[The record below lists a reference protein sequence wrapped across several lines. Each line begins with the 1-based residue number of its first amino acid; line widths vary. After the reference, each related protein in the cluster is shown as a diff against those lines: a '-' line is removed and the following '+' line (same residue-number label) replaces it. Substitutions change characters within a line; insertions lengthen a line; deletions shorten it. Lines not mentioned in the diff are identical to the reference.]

1 MSICN
6 SPPVPVIGFLKP
18 HPCPMKLTFRYDSM
32 LNFIQVSFC
41 FLLFIGLGSVIGLV
55 RVQGLKFEFG
65 FGIDNLKNILKYLI
79 GGAANRLDIPCRQTP
94 VFVYTWIF
102 LSHPRTTVISWM
114 HLCKTASNC
123 DLCLYTI
130 SVQQV
135 DQYILYAIIN
145 KCTRLSAQLQQS
157 KSVTQRQSLL
167 MQTVL
172 LTGQSVTNMSDFNK
186 KITLSS
192 QS

>member
-1 MSICN
+1 
-6 SPPVPVIGFLKP
+6 
-18 HPCPMKLTFRYDSM
+18 
-32 LNFIQVSFC
+32 
-41 FLLFIGLGSVIGLV
+41 
-55 RVQGLKFEFG
+55 
-65 FGIDNLKNILKYLI
+65 
-79 GGAANRLDIPCRQTP
+79 
-94 VFVYTWIF
+94 
-102 LSHPRTTVISWM
+102 
-114 HLCKTASNC
+114 
-123 DLCLYTI
+123 
-130 SVQQV
+130 V

-192 QS
+192 